1 MIKVCILLVLTF
13 LTSCG
18 SLRITPQN
26 CKSRAFWS
34 SPEIVA
40 EKDIDSITSDETE
53 VTEDTEIKKKEAL
66 FIFFNTNLR
75 LQELLSEYNTS
86 CGEIK
91 KLRLEI
97 KTTFFFWREVN
108 LIVEN

>member
-1 MIKVCILLVLTF
+1 MKKVCILLVLTF

-40 EKDIDSITSDETE
+40 EKDIDIDSNDSNETE
-53 VTEDTEIKKKEAL
+53 EIDIKKKEPL

-75 LQELLSEYNTS
+75 LQELLNEYNTS

>member
-1 MIKVCILLVLTF
+1 MKKVCILVVLTF

-18 SLRITPQN
+18 SLRISPQN
-26 CKSRAFWS
+26 CKSSAFWS

-40 EKDIDSITSDETE
+40 ETDTDTDSVASNEN
-53 VTEDTEIKKKEAL
+53 EDTDIKKKEPL

-75 LQELLSEYNTS
+75 LQELLTEYNTS

-108 LIVEN
+108 LIVEK

>member
-40 EKDIDSITSDETE
+40 EKDIDIDSNDSNETE
-53 VTEDTEIKKKEAL
+53 EIDIKKKEPL

-75 LQELLSEYNTS
+75 LQELLNEYNTS

>member
-1 MIKVCILLVLTF
+1 MKKVCILLVLTF

-18 SLRITPQN
+18 SLRISPQN

-34 SPEIVA
+34 SPERVA
-40 EKDIDSITSDETE
+40 DNETE
-53 VTEDTEIKKKEAL
+53 ATDVKKKEPL

-75 LQELLSEYNTS
+75 LQELLNDYNTS
-86 CGEIK
+86 CGEIN

-108 LIVEN
+108 LFVE

>member
-1 MIKVCILLVLTF
+1 MKKVCILLVLTF

-40 EKDIDSITSDETE
+40 EKDIDIDSNDSNETE
-53 VTEDTEIKKKEAL
+53 ETEIKKKEPL

-75 LQELLSEYNTS
+75 LQELLNEYNTS